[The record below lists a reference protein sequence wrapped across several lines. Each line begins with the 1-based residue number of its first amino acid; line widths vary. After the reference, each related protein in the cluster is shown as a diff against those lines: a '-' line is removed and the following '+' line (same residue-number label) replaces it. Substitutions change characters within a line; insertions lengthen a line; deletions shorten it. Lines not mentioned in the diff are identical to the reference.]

1 MSPYRNSREHLF
13 AELRRLDLVLN
24 LAVARQRRDPV
35 LAGFSEFRGLF
46 ISEDEINQLL
56 AGAAARSEEL
66 APPDD
71 AGTRKLQE
79 AVEQTGRQIA
89 ALVEEASE
97 SGVHLALRNL
107 ARLFCLSAFDVDAL
121 LVCVAPELNVKYGK
135 LYAYLQND
143 VTRKRPSADLIL
155 NLFCRSLE
163 EKLDARS
170 RLLGDAPLVRHGLV
184 RYAVEDRDGPTTMLT
199 RTLHVDER
207 ILNYL
212 LDVESPD
219 AHLAPFV
226 SVVRPVAD
234 LQELLLPDVT
244 AQALA
249 RLFRALAAAPA
260 DAGGRRPL
268 RALFFHG
275 PSGAGKE
282 FAAEALCRAA
292 GRDLLVADLAALAAS
307 GANLDDLLR
316 RLFREA
322 RLRSAAVY
330 LDGAESVLGEG
341 ERESAH
347 ASSLLTALGEF
358 AGVAFVGT
366 RQPWHA
372 GEGASA
378 EQFFFHV
385 AFPVPDYDARLQL
398 WRRLLGEEGGAVA
411 DDIETEAL
419 ADKFSFTAG
428 RIRGAIVEARQRA
441 MLRDAEGQ
449 RISTAD
455 LYHACRAQSSKKLS
469 TLARKITPLYTWGD
483 IILPADQLEH
493 LREVCAQVKHRQRVF
508 AEWGFARKI

>member
-24 LAVARQRRDPV
+24 LAVAWQRRDPV

-89 ALVEEASE
+89 ALVEKASE
-97 SGVHLALRNL
+97 SGAHLALRNL
-107 ARLFCLSAFDVDAL
+107 ARLFRLSAFDVDAL
-121 LVCVAPELNVKYGK
+121 LVCIAPELNVKYGK

-155 NLFCRSLE
+155 NLFCRSLG

-170 RLLGDAPLVRHGLV
+170 RLLSDAPLVRHGLI
-184 RYAVEDRDGPTTMLT
+184 RYAAEDRDGPATILT
-199 RTLHVDER
+199 RTLQVDER

-212 LDVESPD
+212 LDVESHHPVGAFVANVTTD
-219 AHLAPFV
+219 APFV

-244 AQALA
+244 AQSLA
-249 RLFRALAAAPA
+249 RLFRALTDSTA

-268 RALFFHG
+268 RVLFFHG
-275 PSGAGKE
+275 PPGAGKK

-292 GRDLLVADLAALAAS
+292 GSDLLVADLAALAAT

-372 GEGASA
+372 A
-378 EQFFFHV
+378 EDARAEPFFFHV

-398 WRRLLGEEGGAVA
+398 WRRLLGEEGVLVRAQPIEQAQDILTRIYGADAISRQDGAIRLKTKPENSVE
-411 DDIETEAL
+411 INRSLT
-419 ADKFSFTAG
+419 TAG
-428 RIRGAIVEARQRA
+428 IGVSE
-441 MLRDAEGQ
+441 LRPFE
-449 RISTAD
+449 RS
-455 LYHACRAQSSKKLS
+455 LEEVFF
-469 TLARKITPLYTWGD
+469 
-483 IILPADQLEH
+483 QLTGEK
-493 LREVCAQVKHRQRVF
+493 Q
-508 AEWGFARKI
+508 GS